1 LKELGLAVTTTLLG
15 ESSIVWQIVLASVC
29 GIFGGVVI
37 GVFVLYLVFRFVD
50 HYPITL
56 LGVFRILVV
65 KRPKATSSSY
75 LAPPSDKK
83 HEAVPAIEEQ
93 PTSPPVVKEPAR
105 VLPAVEDHGAKSIL
119 RLLSECERNCKTA
132 KEFSGDNLVPLQTD
146 VWDTSQ
152 RALRRLHVNLRNDL
166 EHIYADIRLLNHLVW
181 FSSEFHSE
189 STSLHEQ
196 YVNLLMSIA
205 ERLDAI
211 IRVPLSHFTSAQ

>member
-1 LKELGLAVTTTLLG
+1 M
-15 ESSIVWQIVLASVC
+15 WQIVLASVC
-29 GIFGGVVI
+29 GIFGGVVV

-105 VLPAVEDHGAKSIL
+105 VLRAVENDGEESAL
-119 RLLSECERNCKTA
+119 RLLAELKRNCKAA

-181 FSSEFHSE
+181 FSSEFHSQ